1 MTLIFMILAVWIRI
15 ERQLSLTNALDAI
28 EDELNNLNDIVEFIN
43 ISTLMSWER
52 LIKAAFELFI
62 SSDINI
68 SCKLQYEQVA
78 MTEAKLLLFL
88 EILMEYKYTSTG
100 KCIRGPDGFTHD
112 FYRQSGTADQ
122 LAFFLFGR
130 ASQQRK

>member
-1 MTLIFMILAVWIRI
+1 VWIRI
-15 ERQLSLTNALDAI
+15 ERQLSLTNALDTI
-28 EDELNNLNDIVEFIN
+28 ENELNNLNDIAGFIN

-78 MTEAKLLLFL
+78 TTEAKLLLFL
-88 EILMEYKYTSTG
+88 EILMEYKYTNSA
-100 KCIRGPDGFTHD
+100 KCIRGSDGFTFD
-112 FYRQSGTADQ
+112 FYLQSGGAAQ